1 MHDAQDKVKAFHSKM
16 LLADVLQ
23 ERDAQVDLKKRRE
36 ELDKQVEEGWVEND
50 KLKMED
56 YDRKMQERL
65 QEMYKRKQD
74 TAKVIKEQ
82 LYQSKMKYIKGM
94 KEQMLEGELVKR
106 KVLEELENERIKEL
120 ERRARQAKT
129 RDELDRANQELKAYK
144 DELKR

>member
-1 MHDAQDKVKAFHSKM
+1 M
-16 LLADVLQ
+16 
-23 ERDAQVDLKKRRE
+23 DLKKRRE